1 MKRIFDLVFS
11 SFLLVFFTP
20 VMVLLAMVVKGA
32 SPGPIFYR
40 GDRVGEGGRLFKMF
54 KFRTMVVNADRVGGP
69 SSSDDDPRI
78 TPVGRFLRKYKLDEL
93 PQLMNVFLG
102 QMSFVG
108 PRPEVPYY
116 VSLFS
121 EEEKHIL
128 SVKPGITDLASLWNS
143 DEGALLAGRTDPEAY
158 YRDHVRPEKI
168 RLQLEYVRSASFSTD
183 MRILFK
189 TIGMVVRR
197 LSGEVR
203 KETPRA

>member
-11 SFLLVFFTP
+11 SVLLVFFTP
-20 VMVLLAMVVKGA
+20 VMVLLAMVVKGT
-32 SPGPIFYR
+32 SPGPVFYR

-143 DEGALLAGRTDPEAY
+143 DEGALLAGRPDPEAY

-168 RLQLEYVRSASFSTD
+168 RLQLEYVRSASFATD

-197 LSGEVR
+197 LSGEVG
-203 KETPRA
+203 KETPRV